1 MVAVASSLALV
12 PAPGGGDAAS
22 RPIEAPSSLTALAH
36 VPAVTVLPPEA
47 EASPPLVAR
56 VFVPLRWTRPEP
68 APGPV
73 RRTIVAPPEVTA
85 AAVVVIDDATGA
97 VLYGLNEHQRL
108 PPASLTKLATAI
120 LAVESARDLDVP
132 VAIDVDSRAMPGS
145 SVMGLLPGDE
155 FQLRDL
161 LYGLLLPSG
170 NDAAIAI
177 ARYISGSEEK
187 FVAQMNAMMDR
198 LGLNDTV
205 FADPHGL
212 GGDRRYAR
220 DGFGRWRRLSP
231 VEHYSSAY
239 DIAMLARYALT
250 LPDIAEAVVAPSRI
264 AQGSRDIYLRNVNS
278 FLRRYPGADG
288 MKTGFTDEAG
298 RTLAASATRDGR
310 RVHVVLLDAPDRFN
324 EAAALLDWVFDTWC
338 WPGDGALGCDGPVT
352 QTALAIEARG
362 D

>member
-1 MVAVASSLALV
+1 M
-12 PAPGGGDAAS
+12 
-22 RPIEAPSSLTALAH
+22 
-36 VPAVTVLPPEA
+36 
-47 EASPPLVAR
+47 
-56 VFVPLRWTRPEP
+56 
-68 APGPV
+68 PGPV

-120 LAVESARDLDVP
+120 LAVESAPDLDVP
-132 VAIDVDSRAMPGS
+132 VAIDIDSRAMPGS

-205 FADPHGL
+205 FADPHGR
-212 GGDRRYAR
+212 GGDRR
-220 DGFGRWRRLSP
+220 
-231 VEHYSSAY
+231 
-239 DIAMLARYALT
+239 
-250 LPDIAEAVVAPSRI
+250 
-264 AQGSRDIYLRNVNS
+264 
-278 FLRRYPGADG
+278 
-288 MKTGFTDEAG
+288 
-298 RTLAASATRDGR
+298 
-310 RVHVVLLDAPDRFN
+310 
-324 EAAALLDWVFDTWC
+324 
-338 WPGDGALGCDGPVT
+338 
-352 QTALAIEARG
+352 
-362 D
+362 